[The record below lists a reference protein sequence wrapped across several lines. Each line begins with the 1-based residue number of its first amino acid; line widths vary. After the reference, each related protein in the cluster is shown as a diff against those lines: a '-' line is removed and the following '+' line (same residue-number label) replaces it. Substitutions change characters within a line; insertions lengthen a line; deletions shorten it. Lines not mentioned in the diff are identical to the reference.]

1 MMKSPPI
8 TIPTEPIGNIPR
20 PVDLIERVSRG
31 ESEDTNLAPL
41 YKDAVRDTV
50 ERSEA
55 AGSAPVDPHIETPEE
70 VRDRV
75 IEASEYVP
83 IEQPGTSDDC
93 GFPPFSDDTSTNR
106 DTSFAKIQAR
116 VLGTRLAEKLAGG
129 R

>member
-1 MMKSPPI
+1 MVKTPPV
-8 TIPTEPIGNIPR
+8 TTPTEPIGSIPI
-20 PVDLIERVSRG
+20 PAHLIERVSRG
-31 ESEDTNLAPL
+31 ESEDPNLGAL
-41 YKDAVRDTV
+41 YEDAVRDTI

-55 AGSAPVDPHIETPEE
+55 TASFPVDPHIETQEE

-83 IEQPGTSDDC
+83 IEQLGTIDDC
-93 GFPPFSDDTSTNR
+93 GFSPFSDDASTNR

-116 VLGTRLAEKLAGG
+116 VLGTRLAEKLVGG